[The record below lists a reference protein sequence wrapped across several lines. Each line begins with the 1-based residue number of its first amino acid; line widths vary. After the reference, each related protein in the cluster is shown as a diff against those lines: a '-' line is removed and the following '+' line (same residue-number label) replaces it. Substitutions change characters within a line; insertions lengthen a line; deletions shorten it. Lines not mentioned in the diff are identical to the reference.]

1 MLETYNK
8 TTYKLLTETLT
19 DTRKMPTVPR
29 NKLRLRLTKDHPL
42 YKKKNQDKKKR
53 MVLKNL
59 YNLPLTVKVKIFKMA
74 VASNMITWEQENK
87 VHFYDALEFIDS
99 GHNED
104 PYREY
109 GQGRITEPPC
119 VAPPR
124 GIEKNGEWY
133 PDHYWPYDDDSEMFG
148 VGQVPLFTPIPLC
161 MKAKSLGES
170 AKDQITHI
178 QISPEATTPTILIE
192 REGNFTRFVDPS
204 TGIPQIP
211 HSEFGTFWYHK
222 KCRCFMCDKVRY
234 TAYKKRAWNLPEA
247 DKKKVEGKFW
257 EIGRHNKGDDRGI
270 HRWCSMDYALKT
282 DYCRLSLP
290 VFWQYIIKWDEK
302 DGCPPSEE
310 RREWEIADRYK

>member
-1 MLETYNK
+1 
-8 TTYKLLTETLT
+8 
-19 DTRKMPTVPR
+19 MPTVPR

-42 YKKKNQDKKKR
+42 YKKKANDKKKK

-74 VASNMITWEQENK
+74 VASNMITWKQDHK

-99 GHNED
+99 GHDED

-109 GQGRITEPPC
+109 WEGRITYPPC

-124 GIEKNGEWY
+124 GIEKNGEWH
-133 PDHYWPYDDDSEMFG
+133 PDHYWSYGDDLDMFAVG
-148 VGQVPLFTPIPLC
+148 VGGGYAAQVPIFTPIPLC

-170 AKDQITHI
+170 AKDQITHV

-234 TAYKKRAWNLPEA
+234 TVYKKRAWNFPEA

>member
-1 MLETYNK
+1 
-8 TTYKLLTETLT
+8 
-19 DTRKMPTVPR
+19 MPTVPR
-29 NKLRLRLTKDHPL
+29 NKQRLRLTKEHPL
-42 YKKKNQDKKKR
+42 YKKKINDKKKR

-99 GHNED
+99 GHDED

-109 GQGRITEPPC
+109 GEGRITHPPC

-124 GIEKNGEWY
+124 GIEKNGEWN
-133 PDHYWPYDDDSEMFG
+133 PDHYWSYDDDLEMLAAGF
-148 VGQVPLFTPIPLC
+148 VGQVPIFTPIPLC
-161 MKAKSLGES
+161 MKAKALGES
-170 AKDQITHI
+170 AKDKITHV

-211 HSEFGTFWYHK
+211 HSEYGTFWYHK

-234 TAYKKRAWNLPEA
+234 TAYKKLAWNLPEV

-257 EIGRHNKGDDRGI
+257 EIGVHNSGDNRGI
-270 HRWCSMDYALKT
+270 HRWCSIDYALKT
-282 DYCRLSLP
+282 DYCRVPLP
-290 VFWQYIIKWDEK
+290 VFWQYIKKWDEK

-310 RREWEIADRYK
+310 RREWEIANRYV